1 MALRSQELV
10 PIASLILPPKM
21 TEPST
26 SPKTRP
32 RVLSVSINDLKALRA
47 AFMPFLKN
55 AGLFVPT
62 HNEYGMGD
70 EVFLVVKLLGE
81 EQYALAATVVWMTP
95 AGAQS
100 SRTKGVGVH
109 FKGPDG
115 AKLKERI
122 EELVAASSQQ
132 ASATHTF

>member
-1 MALRSQELV
+1 MS
-10 PIASLILPPKM
+10 
-21 TEPST
+21 EPN
-26 SPKTRP
+26 SPTKPRP
-32 RVLSVSINDLKALRA
+32 RVLSVSINDLRTLRA
-47 AFMPFLKN
+47 AFMPFLRS

-100 SRTKGVGVH
+100 SRTKGVGVQ

-115 AKLKERI
+115 VKLKDRI
-122 EELVAASSQQ
+122 EELIVGASQQ
-132 ASATHTF
+132 SAATHTL

>member
-1 MALRSQELV
+1 MS
-10 PIASLILPPKM
+10 
-21 TEPST
+21 EPN
-26 SPKTRP
+26 SPKKARP
-32 RVLSVSINDLKALRA
+32 RVLSVSINDLRTLRA

-95 AGAQS
+95 TGAQS
-100 SRTKGVGVH
+100 SRTKGVGVQ
-109 FKGPDG
+109 FKGQDG
-115 AKLKERI
+115 VKLKDRI
-122 EELVAASSQQ
+122 DELVTGTAKQSV
-132 ASATHTF
+132 ATHTL

>member
-1 MALRSQELV
+1 M
-10 PIASLILPPKM
+10 P
-21 TEPST
+21 EPN
-26 SPKTRP
+26 SPTKPRP
-32 RVLSVSINDLKALRA
+32 RVLSVSINDLRTLRA
-47 AFMPFLKN
+47 AFMPFLRS

-100 SRTKGVGVH
+100 SRTKGVGVQ
-109 FKGPDG
+109 FKGQDG
-115 AKLKERI
+115 VKLKDRI
-122 EELVAASSQQ
+122 EELIVGANQQ
-132 ASATHTF
+132 SAATHTL

>member
-1 MALRSQELV
+1 MPETG
-10 PIASLILPPKM
+10 PNK
-21 TEPST
+21 
-26 SPKTRP
+26 KTRP
-32 RVLSVSINDLKALRA
+32 RVLSVSINDLRTLRA
-47 AFMPFLKN
+47 AFMPFLRN

-100 SRTKGVGVH
+100 SRTKGVGVQ

-115 AKLKERI
+115 AKLKDRI
-122 EELVAASSQQ
+122 EELVADASRQS
-132 ASATHTF
+132 AATHTL

>member
-1 MALRSQELV
+1 
-10 PIASLILPPKM
+10 M
-21 TEPST
+21 TEIN
-26 SPKTRP
+26 SPKKARP
-32 RVLSVSINDLKALRA
+32 RVLSVSINDLRTLRA
-47 AFMPFLKN
+47 AFMPFVRN

-62 HNEYGMGD
+62 HNEYRMGD

-100 SRTKGVGVH
+100 SRTRGVGVQ
-109 FKGPDG
+109 FKGQDG

-122 EELVAASSQQ
+122 DELVVGATQQ
-132 ASATHTF
+132 SAATHTL

>member
-1 MALRSQELV
+1 MSELN
-10 PIASLILPPKM
+10 
-21 TEPST
+21 
-26 SPKTRP
+26 SPTKPRP
-32 RVLSVSINDLKALRA
+32 RVLSVSINDLRTLRA
-47 AFMPFLKN
+47 AFMPFLRN

-100 SRTKGVGVH
+100 SRTKGVGVQ
-109 FKGPDG
+109 FKGQDG
-115 AKLKERI
+115 VKLKGRI
-122 EELVAASSQQ
+122 EELIVGANQQ
-132 ASATHTF
+132 SAATHTL

>member
-1 MALRSQELV
+1 MS
-10 PIASLILPPKM
+10 
-21 TEPST
+21 EPN
-26 SPKTRP
+26 SPTKPRP
-32 RVLSVSINDLKALRA
+32 RVLSVSINDLRTLRA
-47 AFMPFLKN
+47 AFMPFLRS

-100 SRTKGVGVH
+100 SRTKGVGVQ
-109 FKGPDG
+109 FKGQDG
-115 AKLKERI
+115 VKLKDRI
-122 EELVAASSQQ
+122 EELIVGKSQQ
-132 ASATHTF
+132 SAATHTL

>member
-1 MALRSQELV
+1 MPE
-10 PIASLILPPKM
+10 
-21 TEPST
+21 TGPSK
-26 SPKTRP
+26 KTRP
-32 RVLSVSINDLKALRA
+32 RVLSVSINDLRTLRA
-47 AFMPFLKN
+47 AFMPFLRN

-81 EQYALAATVVWMTP
+81 EQYALAATIVWMTP

-100 SRTKGVGVH
+100 SRTKGVGVQ

-115 AKLKERI
+115 AKLKDRI
-122 EELVAASSQQ
+122 EELVAGATQQ
-132 ASATHTF
+132 SAATHTL

>member
-1 MALRSQELV
+1 MPES
-10 PIASLILPPKM
+10 SPPK
-21 TEPST
+21 
-26 SPKTRP
+26 KARP
-32 RVLSVSINDLKALRA
+32 RVLSVSINDLRTLRA

-95 AGAQS
+95 TGAQS

-115 AKLKERI
+115 LKLKDRI
-122 EELVAASSQQ
+122 EELIVGTAKQS
-132 ASATHTF
+132 SATHTL

>member
-1 MALRSQELV
+1 MTDKT
-10 PIASLILPPKM
+10 PSLKA
-21 TEPST
+21 
-26 SPKTRP
+26 RP
-32 RVLSVSINDLKALRA
+32 RVLSVSINDLRTLRA
-47 AFMPFLKN
+47 AFMPFLKS

-70 EVFLVVKLLGE
+70 EVFLVVKLLGK

-95 AGAQS
+95 AGAQG

-122 EELVAASSQQ
+122 KELVADTGQLTAAS
-132 ASATHTF
+132 HTL

>member
-1 MALRSQELV
+1 MPE
-10 PIASLILPPKM
+10 
-21 TEPST
+21 TGPSK
-26 SPKTRP
+26 KTRP
-32 RVLSVSINDLKALRA
+32 RVLSVSINDLRTLRA
-47 AFMPFLKN
+47 AFMPFLRN

-81 EQYALAATVVWMTP
+81 EQYALAATIVWMTP

-100 SRTKGVGVH
+100 SRTKGVGVQ

-115 AKLKERI
+115 AKLNDRI
-122 EELVAASSQQ
+122 KELVAGATQQ
-132 ASATHTF
+132 SAATHTL

>member
-1 MALRSQELV
+1 MPV
-10 PIASLILPPKM
+10 PKM

-26 SPKTRP
+26 NPKTRP
-32 RVLSVSINDLKALRA
+32 RVLSVSINDLRTLRA

-122 EELVAASSQQ
+122 EELVAGSGQQ

>member
-1 MALRSQELV
+1 MAVCSQPLLLTAP
-10 PIASLILPPKM
+10 PIPVPKM

-26 SPKTRP
+26 NPKTRP
-32 RVLSVSINDLKALRA
+32 RVLSVSINDLRTLRA

-115 AKLKERI
+115 TKLKERI
-122 EELVAASSQQ
+122 EELVAGGGQQ

>member
-1 MALRSQELV
+1 MS
-10 PIASLILPPKM
+10 
-21 TEPST
+21 EPN
-26 SPKTRP
+26 SPTKPRP
-32 RVLSVSINDLKALRA
+32 RVLSVSINDLRTLRA
-47 AFMPFLKN
+47 AFMPFLRS

-100 SRTKGVGVH
+100 SRTKGVGVQ
-109 FKGPDG
+109 FKGQDG
-115 AKLKERI
+115 VKLKDRI
-122 EELVAASSQQ
+122 EELIVGANQQ
-132 ASATHTF
+132 SAATHTL